1 MPISETEVEK
11 PAAQGAAMEITVS
24 RQDLVRELTAT
35 QSVVERKTTIPILS
49 NFLLEAEEDR
59 LNITATDL
67 DQAIRTST
75 AVKVKK
81 PGSCTVPAR
90 KLYDYI
96 KLLPEGD
103 ISIKL
108 LENHWVQ
115 IRSGR
120 SNTKIVGMAR
130 ANYPQ
135 VPEFPAVAATSI
147 SLIALKTL
155 IARTIFAI
163 SNEESRYTLNGAL
176 LVIKA
181 ESLAMVATDGHRLSY
196 VEKPNENLEGIS
208 GEKRVLIPRKALQ
221 ELQQLLTVTE
231 VEKVEFADDE
241 HTLFFR
247 VGHRT
252 LSTRK
257 LSGQFPNFEA
267 VMPRDNT
274 KFAVV
279 RCSELSAA
287 IQRVAQ
293 FADERSGAIRM
304 RLEGNELRS
313 APTQLNQARAKTPST
328 PPTPATP
335 SWWASTRYTFS
346 TSSKPSA
353 TRVKSASNSRTPSP
367 PARCVQKTPTP
378 NTSIATSLCRCGFE
392 EATQKRQSH
401 SAEVFVPVACQIP
414 PSLWLRSLSPGAA
427 TGRVAPI
434 CLPATG
440 LPHSGHCLVWLPRNI
455 LVFTGQ
461 LRDCILVPVCQ
472 PRALALPVTIPRAT
486 QG

>member
-1 MPISETEVEK
+1 MPKVESEVEK
-11 PAAQGAAMEITVS
+11 PVASGAAMEITVS
-24 RQDLVRELTAT
+24 RQDLVKELTAT

-49 NFLLEAEEDR
+49 NFLIEAEEDR

-75 AVKVKK
+75 EAKVKK
-81 PGSCTVPAR
+81 PGACTIPAR
-90 KLYDYI
+90 KLYDYV
-96 KLLPEGD
+96 KLLPDGD

-120 SNTKIVGMAR
+120 SNTKMVGMAR

-135 VPEFPAVAATSI
+135 VPEFPTVAATSI
-147 SLIALKTL
+147 SSLALKTL
-155 IARTIFAI
+155 INRTIFAI

-176 LVIKA
+176 LVIKS

-196 VEKPNENLEGIS
+196 VEKPNEVLEGIS

-221 ELQQLLTVTE
+221 ELQQLLSVSDA
-231 VEKVEFADDE
+231 EKVEFADDE

-279 RCSELSAA
+279 RSSELSAA

-293 FADERSGAIRM
+293 FADERSGAIRL
-304 RLEGNELRS
+304 RLESNELKISSNSAESGESEDTIDTPYSSDPIAVGFNSGYILDFLKALGNEGEVRLEFKDSQS
-313 APTQLNQARAKTPST
+313 AGQMRPEDPDAEYKY
-328 PPTPATP
+328 
-335 SWWASTRYTFS
+335 RYVLM
-346 TSSKPSA
+346 PM
-353 TRVKSASNSRTPSP
+353 R
-367 PARCVQKTPTP
+367 
-378 NTSIATSLCRCGFE
+378 I
-392 EATQKRQSH
+392 
-401 SAEVFVPVACQIP
+401 
-414 PSLWLRSLSPGAA
+414 
-427 TGRVAPI
+427 
-434 CLPATG
+434 
-440 LPHSGHCLVWLPRNI
+440 
-455 LVFTGQ
+455 
-461 LRDCILVPVCQ
+461 
-472 PRALALPVTIPRAT
+472 
-486 QG
+486 